1 MLNNRQSRSEFKL
14 EFLKDSIFFGFI
26 IHVSNSMLF
35 LERHNESGTIFTYTN
50 CSGMDMPG
58 KSVQLGKDGYQ
69 KVRTFQN
76 LNKDYNM
83 SVKAFILLAC
93 FKNLL

>member
-1 MLNNRQSRSEFKL
+1 
-14 EFLKDSIFFGFI
+14 
-26 IHVSNSMLF
+26 
-35 LERHNESGTIFTYTN
+35 
-50 CSGMDMPG
+50 MPG

-83 SVKAFILLAC
+83 SVKAFILHVLKTYSNVIKTN
-93 FKNLL
+93 F